1 MAAAVSPQLPLRHI
15 CVYAGSSAGADEQ
28 FRDAAERLARAI
40 VARGLG
46 IVYGGG
52 NIGLMGAL
60 ADAALAAGGEV
71 VGVIPEA
78 LLAKEVAHS
87 GLTELHVVESM
98 HVRKAQMADL
108 ARAFIALPGGIGT
121 LEELVEV
128 FTWTQLGLHAKP
140 VAVLNVAGYWD
151 GLLDLLDH
159 AVTQRFLRGDHRALL
174 LEGTDPDELLTA
186 LEAWR
191 PPHVEKWIDR
201 DES

>member
-1 MAAAVSPQLPLRHI
+1 MSEAPDSPPPLRHI
-15 CVYAGSSAGADEQ
+15 CVYAGSSSGADPR
-28 FRDAAERLARAI
+28 FREGAEALAQAI

-52 NIGLMGAL
+52 DIGLMGVL

-71 VGVIPEA
+71 VGVIPQA
-78 LLAKEVAHS
+78 LLAKEVAHA
-87 GLTELHVVESM
+87 GLTELYVVDSM
-98 HVRKAQMADL
+98 HERKARMADL

-121 LEELVEV
+121 IEELIEV

-151 GLLDLLDH
+151 GLLSLLDD
-159 AVTQRFLRGDHRALL
+159 AVTQRFLRAEHRSLL
-174 LEGTDPDELLTA
+174 LEGTEPVALLDA

-191 PPHVEKWIDR
+191 PPELDKWIDR
-201 DES
+201 DDT